1 MGQDQ
6 PRAAGGLRSVQEAL
20 ERGPTI
26 PPENEFPPELLNL
39 LENLDERQYMERSRM
54 EQIHDNEGIPDHMEP
69 EEVGRHNEKQL
80 HDLAEKHATERE
92 RYIKEF
98 YDAQRIAE
106 EIRQT
111 NKQDALERGPE
122 REKGFSK

>member
-1 MGQDQ
+1 MAQQ
-6 PRAAGGLRSVQEAL
+6 FYNEEQEAL

-26 PPENEFPPELLNL
+26 PPENEFPPELLHL
-39 LENLDERQYMERSRM
+39 LENLDERQYMERGRM

-80 HDLAEKHATERE
+80 HDLAETHATERE

-106 EIRQT
+106 EMKEADKAQAME
-111 NKQDALERGPE
+111 QGE
-122 REKGFSK
+122 EKGFSK